1 MSAVGGNRGSLAAD
15 KQGIRKEKGS
25 GEAVCVE
32 GSGLEL
38 FVRESHV
45 SGTCPHGGT
54 ARCKKE
60 QNLTLEKP
68 DKK

>member
-25 GEAVCVE
+25 REAVCVE

-45 SGTCPHGGT
+45 SGTLAHGGI
-54 ARCKKE
+54 ARWKKG